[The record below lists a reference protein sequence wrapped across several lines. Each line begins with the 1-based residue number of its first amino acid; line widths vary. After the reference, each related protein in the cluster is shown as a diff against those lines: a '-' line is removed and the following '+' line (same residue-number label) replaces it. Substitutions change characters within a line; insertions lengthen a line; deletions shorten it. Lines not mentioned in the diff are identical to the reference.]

1 MSTGLI
7 LLTQSVNML
16 AYVFG
21 FGTIFSVCSGCVMG
35 HFVFAGPSL
44 ADDSANATVLDL
56 AHGNTVA
63 SRDLA
68 SQLSRVT
75 TGKPDDG
82 NRSVAASVPRVMKPT
97 AGERLAH
104 RVSNAED
111 VRMVNVY
118 PHTQGV

>member
-1 MSTGLI
+1 MCLVLVYT
-7 LLTQSVNML
+7 
-16 AYVFG
+16 VFA
-21 FGTIFSVCSGCVMG
+21 VCSGCVMG

-75 TGKPDDG
+75 TGKSDDG

-104 RVSNAED
+104 RVSNAFASHED
-111 VRMVNVY
+111 VIMVNVY